1 MNQPTESVTRL
12 PRPTPSSAPVLS
24 ASLCEDAFCA
34 ESLLG
39 RLNKETRLIQYP
51 RFRINGS
58 ALTIVVDGGTMLM
71 DATVDADADGG
82 NKV

>member
-1 MNQPTESVTRL
+1 MNQPTESATCF
-12 PRPTPSSAPVLS
+12 PCPTPSNAPVLS
-24 ASLCEDAFCA
+24 TSLGEDAFRA

-39 RLNKETRLIQYP
+39 RLNKERFIQCP
-51 RFRINGS
+51 RFRINRS